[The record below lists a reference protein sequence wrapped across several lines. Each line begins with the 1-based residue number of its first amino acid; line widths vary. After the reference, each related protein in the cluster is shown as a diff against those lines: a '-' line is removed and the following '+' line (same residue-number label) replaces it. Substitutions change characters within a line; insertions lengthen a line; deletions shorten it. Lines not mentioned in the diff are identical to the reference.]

1 MQHNFHLT
9 LALDNL
15 LPYCEVAQATWR
27 GHMKAFLLMAPAEV
41 PAARHM
47 HEAAFARTPAQL
59 KSETNLVPDLRKL
72 TIKQIVQY
80 TWS

>member
-1 MQHNFHLT
+1 
-9 LALDNL
+9 
-15 LPYCEVAQATWR
+15 
-27 GHMKAFLLMAPAEV
+27 MKAFLLMAPAEV